1 MLQRVKNHV
10 VDVVVIGGG
19 PGGSCAATKLA
30 RAGKRVLL
38 LEKEHFPRFHIGESL
53 LPYNNAIFEEI
64 GVMPALQAAG
74 FPRKLG
80 AQFFLG
86 NGSKSLYFVF
96 SSGKFTRHTESF
108 QVERSRF
115 DHLLLKHAAKSG
127 ADVREGITVT
137 KVAVS
142 DDLVMVTAQDEAG
155 NPIEVQARFV
165 IDASGRGNMTGNQ
178 EGVKVV
184 NPKHRKLAIFGHF
197 EGVTLD
203 EGSASA
209 DTVIIRLDNKW
220 FWFIPL
226 HISADRTQHKVSVGL
241 VMDRDEMNAS
251 GKTPEELFQKYME
264 SNIAVASRMQAAR
277 PVSPIRV
284 TSDFSYRNQ
293 TFGSPRVVRVGD
305 AAGFIDP
312 IFSSGVY
319 IAMFSAKW
327 AVEAIIPLLDNGGD
341 GARQFARYGKRI
353 NKAMR
358 VYWEMVENFY
368 TTPFMEIFME
378 PRPKWDIAASVNAIL
393 AGELEGGWKLQ
404 WRMRAFFWLVK
415 LQARRPFMPKITFE
429 PTVAPGK
436 S

>member
-1 MLQRVKNHV
+1 MVQNHV

-30 RAGKRVLL
+30 CAGKKVLL

-53 LPYNNAIFEEI
+53 LPYNNPIFEEL

-74 FPRKLG
+74 FPRKVG

-86 NGSKSLYFVF
+86 NGSKSLFFIF
-96 SSGKFTRHTESF
+96 SSGKFTRHSESF

-115 DHLLLKHAAKSG
+115 DHILLKHAAKSG
-127 ADVREGITVT
+127 ADVREGMTVT
-137 KVAVS
+137 KVVVGS
-142 DDLVMVTAQDEAG
+142 DSATVTALDASG
-155 NPIEVQARFV
+155 CPMEVQAQFV
-165 IDASGRGNMTGNQ
+165 IDASGRGNLTGNQ
-178 EGVKVV
+178 EGVKIP

-203 EGSASA
+203 EGSAGA

-226 HISADRTQHKVSVGL
+226 HITSDRTQHKVSVGL

-251 GKTPEELFQKYME
+251 GKAPEELFRTYLE
-264 SNIAVASRMQAAR
+264 SNIAAASRMQAAR
-277 PVSPIRV
+277 PVSPMRV

-293 TFGSPRVVRVGD
+293 TFGSSRVVRVGD

-327 AVEAIIPLLDNGGD
+327 AVEAIIPLLANGGD
-341 GARQFARYGKRI
+341 GTREFARYEKRI

-368 TTPFMEIFME
+368 TTPFMEVFME

-393 AGELEGGWKLQ
+393 AGELEGGWKLK
-404 WRMRAFFWLVK
+404 WRIRAFFWLVK
-415 LQARRPFMPKITFE
+415 LQAKRPFMPKITFE
-429 PTVAPGK
+429 PTVAEEK
-436 S
+436 A